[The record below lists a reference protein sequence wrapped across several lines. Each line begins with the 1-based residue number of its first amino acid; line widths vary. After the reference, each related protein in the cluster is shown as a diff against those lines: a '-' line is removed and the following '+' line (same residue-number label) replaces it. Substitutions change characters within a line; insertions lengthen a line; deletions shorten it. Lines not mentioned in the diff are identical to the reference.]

1 MRTIRSGRSFIQYLP
16 INLMACELILFF
28 LSICFLCFF
37 NLLLS
42 QQSKIAGIILRVF
55 FRDFSFRLTVTTDS
69 KSAMFRYCS
78 NNNHKKV
85 NSMSSVTI
93 LFYLLQ
99 NLVCKI
105 LRSIKLVYIFLKFY
119 TYIFNQA
126 VKNGNTHE
134 IQKYT
139 PKHVKSEIFRNWIHN
154 GIISSTQI
162 KHCCDILWQNFDV
175 INL

>member
-28 LSICFLCFF
+28 LNICFLCFF

-42 QQSKIAGIILRVF
+42 QQSKIAGIILWLF

-78 NNNHKKV
+78 NNNPKKV

-99 NLVCKI
+99 KLVCKI
-105 LRSIKLVYIFLKFY
+105 LRSIKFQAKLPCLHLHLEYNFLVYSTSEQKLVLCVALMCSLVFL
-119 TYIFNQA
+119 Q
-126 VKNGNTHE
+126 
-134 IQKYT
+134 
-139 PKHVKSEIFRNWIHN
+139 
-154 GIISSTQI
+154 QI
-162 KHCCDILWQNFDV
+162 KG
-175 INL
+175 